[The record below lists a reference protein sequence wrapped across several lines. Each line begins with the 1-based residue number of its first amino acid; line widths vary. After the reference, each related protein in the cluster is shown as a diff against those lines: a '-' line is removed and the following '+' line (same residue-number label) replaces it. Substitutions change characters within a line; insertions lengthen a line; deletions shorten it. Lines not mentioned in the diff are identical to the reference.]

1 MLTNN
6 LKPHNVQITSN
17 LKVAFKPA
25 CQKYQL
31 ALEVER
37 SKKEKQAVEDK
48 KAIILSEIED
58 VKSQITLLTKTS
70 VVPEKG
76 FALCAEQAEKENDIL
91 FGEQSECFEKK
102 KWAEKGRRCQVGGS
116 IIAPGGEE
124 EKTKLTF
131 INFESLCYVDVFTL
145 FYWNFTSFYFRL
157 FYHLFGIESLYFF
170 LVQFLVTVFD
180 DWYTGYKFQSI

>member
-17 LKVAFKPA
+17 LKVAFKSA

-31 ALEVER
+31 ALEAER

-70 VVPEKG
+70 VVLEKE
-76 FALCAEQAEKENDIL
+76 FVLCAEQAEKENDIL
-91 FGEQSECFEKK
+91 CGEQMNALKRKSEQKKEDVAKLEGALSLLEEKK
-102 KWAEKGRRCQVGGS
+102 KKLNWRSLILKVCVMLMFLRYFIEILQVS
-116 IIAPGGEE
+116 
-124 EKTKLTF
+124 TF
-131 INFESLCYVDVFTL
+131 ACFT
-145 FYWNFTSFYFRL
+145 
-157 FYHLFGIESLYFF
+157 IC
-170 LVQFLVTVFD
+170 LVLKVYIV
-180 DWYTGYKFQSI
+180 S